1 MGNGNNETVVVV
13 MERGDRLRLD
23 QQICDRM
30 QAMSLQAYDY
40 KKLDLGFDL
49 PVNWPADM
57 ACEVTLAQLTVLAR
71 KLEMRIEITNLDLL
85 AR

>member
-1 MGNGNNETVVVV
+1 MVLPQDNYLPGA
-13 MERGDRLRLD
+13 MEQLNRFTFGDRLAGVVFDRRLGV
-23 QQICDRM
+23 
-30 QAMSLQAYDY
+30 
-40 KKLDLGFDL
+40 DLGFDL